1 MLFLAIVTKTGGRAE
16 MLGNVFRRR
25 ESGDY
30 RDICRREEVTTLDQ
44 FVRILDEEFGLILS
58 DEEKDGALS
67 VMLGLKPGDVVSQD
81 LSVETINTLIH
92 NHIRAIPF
100 ENLAL
105 CFLQKEGPI
114 TTETVFDQVV
124 RRNEED
130 IVIRFVTEQHY
141 HERRTAGTWVYS
153 IDWFGANHK
162 IQLCAERI
170 CSIPSS
176 TYVKFVKIGDST
188 YMVDVGRHR
197 LSQAILL
204 RDGITIE
211 NAGGEEYQLREGV
224 FEWGK
229 NFTLFLKRAPWAP
242 LAEGMESVAD
252 GFQPQLTFTLETYRP
267 ADFDMFNHYITTGKK
282 HVMQSILLLS
292 VVTKTGG
299 RAEITE
305 ATFRRREGKDH
316 RELDCKA
323 VINSYEQL
331 VRILDV
337 EFGLRLTEEEKVPAA
352 TYINNMARKLDFIY
366 ATIITCFKTRS
377 LDPKRSRM
385 DTRARASAA
394 SSRSYQAF
402 QATTSSDCDWIAVSA
417 SSLASQVQ
425 PPVTND
431 HFHNRRHSQAIP
443 DSRNGQARVGWVHTL
458 RLDARRPSSSFKT
471 RFQLARTRPVAAQYA
486 NRLTRHSVL
495 MGLMDEYNEAKELV
509 LSHLDFDKVTE
520 FVSLF
525 ETVIRVLGG
534 LLAAYELD
542 GDWRFIEKSVDL
554 VERLLPALKF
564 NWPLDHV
571 NTTKWV
577 SLKSELTLEFQ
588 YLSDI
593 TGNQTYANIALHIYD
608 QLQKVPFVVPGLLP
622 EYVDRETLTT
632 SSPRVSIGGMGDSYY
647 EYLLKLYLVTG
658 ETKYYDR
665 YYASAEAIL
674 EHMAIKNKRGDT
686 VVPAIFFGKDDTT
699 GKIEK
704 YQENKW
710 EHLGCFAGGM
720 FTSGVIFANP
730 KPHNWKQHFEL
741 GSGLTETCWKM
752 YNQTGTGIGPEN
764 VDAEELNSIDASY
777 MLRPEAV
784 EALFYMWRFTHDP
797 IYRERAWVIVQNY
810 EKHCR
815 DDTGYHGLTNVNYE
829 NNNYLDNQES
839 FFIAETLKYLYLI
852 FSDDDTVPL
861 DKYVFNTEAHVL
873 SIRGH
878 GRRSGVVRQ

>member
-1 MLFLAIVTKTGGRAE
+1 MDTKSKSLGSFLTGVTKPHKLPLLLIVTGLLFLHLLLPAKFSHPSPTTISTTADTAKQFQIRE
-16 MLGNVFRRR
+16 MAKHAWNGYTRFAWMHDDLLPLSKQGFNWHGPGQ
-25 ESGDY
+25 SLLNTPIDS
-30 RDICRREEVTTLDQ
+30 LD
-44 FVRILDEEFGLILS
+44 
-58 DEEKDGALS
+58 
-67 VMLGLKPGDVVSQD
+67 
-81 LSVETINTLIH
+81 
-92 NHIRAIPF
+92 
-100 ENLAL
+100 
-105 CFLQKEGPI
+105 
-114 TTETVFDQVV
+114 
-124 RRNEED
+124 
-130 IVIRFVTEQHY
+130 
-141 HERRTAGTWVYS
+141 
-153 IDWFGANHK
+153 
-162 IQLCAERI
+162 
-170 CSIPSS
+170 
-176 TYVKFVKIGDST
+176 
-188 YMVDVGRHR
+188 
-197 LSQAILL
+197 
-204 RDGITIE
+204 
-211 NAGGEEYQLREGV
+211 
-224 FEWGK
+224 
-229 NFTLFLKRAPWAP
+229 TLF
-242 LAEGMESVAD
+242 
-252 GFQPQLTFTLETYRP
+252 
-267 ADFDMFNHYITTGKK
+267 
-282 HVMQSILLLS
+282 
-292 VVTKTGG
+292 
-299 RAEITE
+299 
-305 ATFRRREGKDH
+305 
-316 RELDCKA
+316 
-323 VINSYEQL
+323 
-331 VRILDV
+331 
-337 EFGLRLTEEEKVPAA
+337 
-352 TYINNMARKLDFIY
+352 
-366 ATIITCFKTRS
+366 
-377 LDPKRSRM
+377 
-385 DTRARASAA
+385 
-394 SSRSYQAF
+394 
-402 QATTSSDCDWIAVSA
+402 
-417 SSLASQVQ
+417 
-425 PPVTND
+425 
-431 HFHNRRHSQAIP
+431 
-443 DSRNGQARVGWVHTL
+443 
-458 RLDARRPSSSFKT
+458 
-471 RFQLARTRPVAAQYA
+471 
-486 NRLTRHSVL
+486 L

-554 VERLLPALKF
+554 VERLLPAFESPTGFPTNKVRLAR
-564 NWPLDHV
+564 PLNHI
-571 NTTKWV
+571 NTTQV
-577 SLKSELTLEFQ
+577 GIAEIGTLQLEFQ

-593 TGNQTYANIALHIYD
+593 TGNQTYANIALRIYD

-686 VVPAIFFGKDDTT
+686 VVPATFFGKDDTT

-829 NNNYLDNQES
+829 NNNYLDKQES

-861 DKYVFNTEAHVL
+861 DKYVFNTEAHIL